1 MSPYRR
7 LVTVLAI
14 GAAALA
20 VTAPSAFARVN
31 PEPYA
36 QAPGVPYQTLSVQPQ
51 ADRPVVVRT
60 VESSGFDWGAA
71 AAGAGMG
78 AALLLLGVA
87 AVGVRRRHSVHLAS

>member
-7 LVTVLAI
+7 LVTALAI
-14 GAAALA
+14 GATALA
-20 VTAPSAFARVN
+20 LAAPSALARVN
-31 PEPYA
+31 LEPYA
-36 QAPGVPYQTLSVQPQ
+36 QSPGVPYKTVSVQPQ

-71 AAGAGMG
+71 AAGAGIA

-87 AVGVRRRHSVHLAS
+87 AVGVRRRHVVHLAS